1 MDQMEDKLSV
11 MRYFKEDPQFPYE
24 IRFELINYVVCTISA
39 SKSNI
44 YKLNIDFIIAM
55 VDFDCC
61 FCCSHG
67 TN

>member
-1 MDQMEDKLSV
+1 MEDKLSV
-11 MRYFKEDPQFPYE
+11 MRYFKEDPQFPNE
-24 IRFELINYVVCTISA
+24 IRFELINFVVYTISA

-61 FCCSHG
+61 F
-67 TN
+67 